1 MIDDMN
7 SDQAYLC
14 TVYPDEIMHY
24 NIDCICMF
32 DINSIQ
38 LDSFIMG
45 TNENSKNI
53 HVSHDVSPEERE
65 NLREEKREKKRK
77 KKKKEKENEG
87 SICLKTCKG
96 QKIIQHFIPIGS
108 KKLP

>member
-1 MIDDMN
+1 MN
-7 SDQAYLC
+7 YDLAYLC
-14 TVYPDEIMHY
+14 DVHPDGTMHY

-53 HVSHDVSPEERE
+53 HVSHDVIPEERE
-65 NLREEKREKKRK
+65 KLKERK
-77 KKKKEKENEG
+77 KYKKENKD

-96 QKIIQHFIPIGS
+96 QKN
-108 KKLP
+108 